1 MSENRYDPN
10 EIEPRWRR
18 VWEEQDLFHAD
29 LENAERPCYALV
41 MFAYPSGDRLHVGHW
56 YHYGPAD
63 SWARYMRMRG
73 FDVFEPFG
81 FDAFGLPAENFAV
94 RTGVHPRDSTESN
107 VSNMIAQLKAMGAMW
122 DWQRT
127 LNTSEPEYYRW
138 TQWLFLKL
146 YQAGLAYR
154 KAAPVWWCPTDQTV
168 LANEQV
174 VGENVCERCGT
185 PVEKRDLTQWF
196 FKITD
201 YADELL
207 AGLDEL
213 EWPERTKTLQRN
225 WIGRSEGVEIEWP
238 VPGVG
243 VAVQTFTTRPD
254 TLYGVTFLALAPEHP
269 LLESIVTPDRRAEVE
284 AYVSGSRRLSEIER
298 TSTEKE
304 KSGVFTGAHAIHPL
318 TRGEIPI
325 WVADFV
331 LGTYGTGAIQGVP
344 AHDARDW
351 EFARALELPIVKV
364 IEPDD
369 PSAAPAGEAYTG
381 HGTIVDSGP
390 YTGMR
395 SEQMLREVVVELA
408 HAGQGRKTVNYRL
421 RDWLV
426 SRQRYWGAP
435 IPIVHCPACG
445 EVPVPEENLPVEL
458 PYDVDFS
465 LGAGKSPLE
474 RSASFLE
481 VACPRCGGSARR
493 DADTMDTFVDSS
505 WYYFRYLSPEENDRP
520 WDRELADRWLPVFQ
534 YSGGIEHAVLHL
546 LYSRFVTKAMR
557 DLGHAGIDEPFQRLF
572 HQGTITSGGAKMS
585 KSRGNVISPD
595 DYVSQY
601 GADAFRAYLM
611 FGFSW
616 AEGGDWKDEGIRA
629 IAAWLQRVWRLVDR
643 HRDLFADGRALHE
656 GDADSDAAREL
667 RLVRHRSVK
676 GATEDLAAWQ
686 FNTAIARM
694 MELVNALYQYA
705 PVEGEPAHDVHEP
718 LLAESLETLIR
729 LLGPIAPHLA
739 DELWSMIGRRP
750 SVVDAGWPD
759 FDPRILATGEVTV
772 AIQLNGKVRDE
783 MRVPRDLPESELR
796 ERAERHGRIPDLL
809 HGRPIRKAI
818 VVPNKLVSLVV

>member
-1 MSENRYDPN
+1 
-10 EIEPRWRR
+10 
-18 VWEEQDLFHAD
+18 
-29 LENAERPCYALV
+29 
-41 MFAYPSGDRLHVGHW
+41 
-56 YHYGPAD
+56 
-63 SWARYMRMRG
+63 
-73 FDVFEPFG
+73 
-81 FDAFGLPAENFAV
+81 V
-94 RTGVHPRDSTESN
+94 RS
-107 VSNMIAQLKAMGAMW
+107 Q
-122 DWQRT
+122 
-127 LNTSEPEYYRW
+127 
-138 TQWLFLKL
+138 
-146 YQAGLAYR
+146 
-154 KAAPVWWCPTDQTV
+154 
-168 LANEQV
+168 
-174 VGENVCERCGT
+174 
-185 PVEKRDLTQWF
+185 
-196 FKITD
+196 
-201 YADELL
+201 
-207 AGLDEL
+207 
-213 EWPERTKTLQRN
+213 
-225 WIGRSEGVEIEWP
+225 
-238 VPGVG
+238 
-243 VAVQTFTTRPD
+243 
-254 TLYGVTFLALAPEHP
+254 
-269 LLESIVTPDRRAEVE
+269 
-284 AYVSGSRRLSEIER
+284 
-298 TSTEKE
+298 
-304 KSGVFTGAHAIHPL
+304 
-318 TRGEIPI
+318 
-325 WVADFV
+325 
-331 LGTYGTGAIQGVP
+331 
-344 AHDARDW
+344 
-351 EFARALELPIVKV
+351 
-364 IEPDD
+364 
-369 PSAAPAGEAYTG
+369 
-381 HGTIVDSGP
+381 
-390 YTGMR
+390 
-395 SEQMLREVVVELA
+395 QMLREVIVELA

-505 WYYFRYLSPEENDRP
+505 WYYFRYLSPREDDRP

-557 DLGHAGIDEPFQRLF
+557 DLGYAGIDEPFQRLF

-643 HRDLFADGRALHE
+643 RRDLFANGRVLHE

-686 FNTAIARM
+686 FNTAIARI

-705 PVEGEPAHDVHEP
+705 PVEGEPAHEVHEP

-739 DELWSMIGRRP
+739 DELWSMLGRQP

-759 FDPRILATGEVTV
+759 FDPRVLATGEVTV
-772 AIQLNGKVRDE
+772 AIQLNGKVREE

-809 HGRPIRKAI
+809 DGRPIRKAI